1 MEKIKVS
8 RGDLFYAEI
17 GEKDYIDTDNKK
29 SKNRP
34 VVIIYNDLENECNS
48 SVIVAPIIDKVELE
62 NKLLTHIPIRS
73 QYKGLRENSII
84 LAEQIM
90 VLNKESINFYIGRLS
105 NAELQALDRVLIIP
119 LELNLYNLK
128 LEGLNGEFEE
138 QKLELLTRKQI
149 ISYAMLAREHLKHLG
164 NLEFSNEEYG
174 KYILTLMNL
183 YSPIE
188 IEEQAEKIKR
198 KKQKNSN

>member
-48 SVIVAPIIDKVELE
+48 SVIVAPIIDKIELE

-90 VLNKESINFYIGRLS
+90 VLNKENINFYIGRLS